1 MDKVAIVTGASR
13 GIGRAI
19 ATELAGNGMYV
30 VVNFAGNVESAEET
44 LRLVREAGGDGE
56 VYMANVADEAECKA
70 MCDDVVK
77 RLGKVDV
84 LVNNA
89 GITRDKLV
97 MAMSDEDFNS
107 VIDTNLLGT
116 FHMIKFLVRYML
128 KNKGGR
134 IINIASVSGVL
145 GNAGQANYSAS
156 KAGVIG
162 LTKSVARELATK
174 NICVNA
180 VAPGFIETDMVKAMS
195 ESAIEAGVAYIPINR
210 LGKPEDIAA
219 MVGFLAS
226 DKAAYITGQ
235 VINVDG
241 GMAI

>member
-56 VYMANVADEAECKA
+56 VYMANVADEAKCKA

-195 ESAIEAGVAYIPINR
+195 ESAIEAGVASIPMKR

>member
-195 ESAIEAGVAYIPINR
+195 ESALEAGVASIPMKR

>member
-97 MAMSDEDFNS
+97 IAMSDEDFNS

-195 ESAIEAGVAYIPINR
+195 ESAIEAGVASIPMKR

>member
-195 ESAIEAGVAYIPINR
+195 ESAIEAGVASIPMKR

>member
-195 ESAIEAGVAYIPINR
+195 ESAIEAGVASIPMKR
-210 LGKPEDIAA
+210 LCKPEDIAA

>member
-19 ATELAGNGMYV
+19 ATELASSGMYV
-30 VVNFAGNVESAEET
+30 VVNFAGNEESATET

-56 VYMANVADEAECKA
+56 IYKANVANEAECKA

-97 MAMSDEDFNS
+97 MAMSDEDFKS
-107 VIDTNLLGT
+107 VVDTNLLGT
-116 FHMIKFLVRYML
+116 FHMIKLLVRYML

-180 VAPGFIETDMVKAMS
+180 VEG
-195 ESAIEAGVAYIPINR
+195 AIEAGVASIPMKR
-210 LGKPEDIAA
+210 LGQPEDIAA

-226 DKAAYITGQ
+226 DKASYITGQ

>member
-19 ATELAGNGMYV
+19 ATELASSGMYV
-30 VVNFAGNVESAEET
+30 VVNFAGKEESATET

-56 VYMANVADEAECKA
+56 IYKANVANEAECKA

-97 MAMSDEDFNS
+97 MAMSDEDFKN
-107 VIDTNLLGT
+107 VVDTNLLGT
-116 FHMIKFLVRYML
+116 FHMIKILVRYML

-195 ESAIEAGVAYIPINR
+195 EGAIEAGVASIPMKR
-210 LGKPEDIAA
+210 LGQPEDIAA

-226 DKAAYITGQ
+226 DKASYITGQ

>member
-56 VYMANVADEAECKA
+56 VYKANVADEAECKA

-162 LTKSVARELATK
+162 LTKSVARELAARNVT
-174 NICVNA
+174 VNA
-180 VAPGFIETDMVKAMS
+180 VAPGYIDTAMTQALSDKVKDEIA
-195 ESAIEAGVAYIPINR
+195 ATIPMKR
-210 LGKPEDIAA
+210 RGKPEDVAN
-219 MVGFLAS
+219 VVKFLCS
-226 DKAAYITGQ
+226 DMAAYVTGE
-235 VINVDG
+235 VIRVDG
-241 GMAI
+241 GIAM

>member
-56 VYMANVADEAECKA
+56 VYKANVADEAECKA

-97 MAMSDEDFNS
+97 MAMSDEDFKS
-107 VIDTNLLGT
+107 VVDTNLLGT
-116 FHMIKFLVRYML
+116 FHMIKLLVRYML

-180 VAPGFIETDMVKAMS
+180 VAPGFVETDMTAALSDKVQDELKKQIPMGRAGKA
-195 ESAIEAGVAYIPINR
+195 
-210 LGKPEDIAA
+210 EDIAKA
-219 MVGFLAS
+219 VAFLAS
-226 DKAAYITGQ
+226 PDADYITGQ
-235 VINVDG
+235 VLSVDG